1 MSNTK
6 SKNLM
11 QTSSTAA
18 FTYDFDYNHI
28 SHQSFLRTVEKS
40 KSTGDHIPEAEI
52 EKLKEHIRL
61 CTGLAL
67 TIEERRKKIDFTKP
81 PNTYPK
87 SNWTHKCR
95 LELQKHK
102 AIRRKKYDERYKKS
116 LIEFMK
122 VASLSAES
130 TYCEYIENS
139 EEIECLE
146 KLKQLSLEAKKK
158 QPSDYKSNKNSQ
170 LRLKALHNE
179 PIITTYFKNTFEVH
193 QKAPFV
199 MARRIEYPKRYQMPK
214 LEGKN
219 KVWLYP
225 FEFYEGDIP
234 LQYQKKPITAGKPPA
249 KKKLPPPK
257 GSSKL
262 TQKTRPGLA
271 KKTKPPWNYGV
282 NVC

>member
-1 MSNTK
+1 
-6 SKNLM
+6 M

-18 FTYDFDYNHI
+18 FTYNFDYNHI
-28 SHQSFLRTVEKS
+28 PRQSFLRPVAKS
-40 KSTGDHIPEAEI
+40 KSTGDQIPEAEI

-67 TIEERRKKIDFTKP
+67 TIEQRRKRIDFTKP

-87 SNWTHKCR
+87 SNWTNKCR
-95 LELQKHK
+95 LELQKYK
-102 AIRRKKYDERYKKS
+102 INRRKKHIESCKKS
-116 LIEFMK
+116 LTELEK
-122 VASLSAES
+122 LASPLAA
-130 TYCEYIENS
+130 YCEYIENS

-146 KLKQLSLEAKKK
+146 KLKQLSLEARKK
-158 QPSDYKSNKNSQ
+158 QPSDYKSNNNSQ

-225 FEFYEGDIP
+225 FEFYEEDIS
-234 LQYQKKPITAGKPPA
+234 LQYQKKPITPGKPPA
-249 KKKLPPPK
+249 RKKLPPPK

-262 TQKTRPGLA
+262 TQKTRPGIA
-271 KKTKPPWNYGV
+271 KKTKPPWNYGI
-282 NVC
+282 NLC